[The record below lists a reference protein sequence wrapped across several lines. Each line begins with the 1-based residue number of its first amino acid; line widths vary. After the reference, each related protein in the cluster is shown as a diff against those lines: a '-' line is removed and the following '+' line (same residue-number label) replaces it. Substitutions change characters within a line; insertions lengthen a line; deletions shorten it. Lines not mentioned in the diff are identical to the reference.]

1 MNKEVKKIEEFV
13 FSLKPLIAKDK
24 PITIFSKND

>member
-13 FSLKPLIAKDK
+13 FSLKPLIVKDK
-24 PITIFSKND
+24 SIKIYSNND